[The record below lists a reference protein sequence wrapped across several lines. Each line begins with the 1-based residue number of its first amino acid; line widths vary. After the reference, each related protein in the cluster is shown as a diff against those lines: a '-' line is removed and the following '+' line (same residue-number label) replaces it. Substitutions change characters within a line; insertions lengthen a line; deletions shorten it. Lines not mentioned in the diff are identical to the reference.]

1 MKLWI
6 MLCLTYANI
15 YADIDICVIKGFPY
29 RQDLAKKYHTKKE
42 EPKAEVKNTGSRL
55 FLVVVMV
62 MMMTVMMM
70 MLVMERTPVVTILVY
85 T

>member
-1 MKLWI
+1 

-15 YADIDICVIKGFPY
+15 YADIDICVKKGFLT
-29 RQDLAKKYHTKKE
+29 DKKYHTKKE
-42 EPKAEVKNTGSRL
+42 EPKAEVKNTGNRL

-70 MLVMERTPVVTILVY
+70 TLVMERTPVVTILVY

>member
-1 MKLWI
+1 M
-6 MLCLTYANI
+6 
-15 YADIDICVIKGFPY
+15 
-29 RQDLAKKYHTKKE
+29 KKE

-70 MLVMERTPVVTILVY
+70 MLVMDTGSNHPSVHMNIHH
-85 T
+85 

>member
-1 MKLWI
+1 M
-6 MLCLTYANI
+6 
-15 YADIDICVIKGFPY
+15 
-29 RQDLAKKYHTKKE
+29 KKE

-62 MMMTVMMM
+62 MMMTVMLMA
-70 MLVMERTPVVTILVY
+70 LVMERTPVVTILLY

>member
-1 MKLWI
+1 